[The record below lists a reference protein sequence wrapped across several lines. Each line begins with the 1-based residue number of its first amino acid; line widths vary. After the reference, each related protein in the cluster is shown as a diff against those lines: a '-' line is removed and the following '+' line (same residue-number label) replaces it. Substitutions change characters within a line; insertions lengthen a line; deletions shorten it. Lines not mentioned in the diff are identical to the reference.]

1 MEVTKLPGIG
11 SVSAKQWSKKG
22 INHVEQFLDIPPPFI
37 AEMLGITND
46 AAGQLATKAMKLCRK
61 TSKKS
66 MFRTAGELAQDNEE
80 QITTGT
86 RALDKVL
93 EGGLKTGATT
103 EVYGE
108 FGSGKTQFCYTMAVR
123 VQLPVERGG
132 LDGKCVVID
141 TEGTFTSSRLI
152 SIAKALDLDPDT
164 VLENVIIARAHNS
177 VDQKNILMEIQNMIL
192 DEEKGDKKIKL
203 LIVDSA
209 IGLFRQDFSGRAQ
222 LSERQKYLDQFLT
235 LSSNMANNHK
245 LATVWTNQVMTDP
258 GTMFGDPT
266 KPVGGTV
273 LAHKSTY
280 RVYFQKSGAQR
291 IAKMVDSSRSMQT
304 ECNFG
309 VGESG
314 LIDSDEAK
322 KQSDAY
328 KAQVKIERKEGQ
340 KYKKTVVEEP
350 VEEPT
355 VGTE

>member
-1 MEVTKLPGIG
+1 MEVTKLPGVG
-11 SVSAKQWSKKG
+11 AVSAKQWAKKG

-46 AAGQLATKAMKLCRK
+46 AAGELATKAAKLCRK

-66 MFRTAGELAQDNEE
+66 MFRTAGELSEDTDE

-103 EVYGE
+103 EIYGE

-123 VQLPVERGG
+123 VQLPIEQGG

-141 TEGTFTSSRLI
+141 TEGTFTASRLI
-152 SIAKALDLDPDT
+152 SIAKGVGLDPDT

-192 DEEKGDKKIKL
+192 NEEEGDKKIKL
-203 LIVDSA
+203 LIIDSA

-245 LATVWTNQVMTDP
+245 LATIWTNQVMTDP

-309 VGESG
+309 VGDTG

-322 KQSDAY
+322 KQSDEY
-328 KAQVKIERKEGQ
+328 KAQVKLERKEGQ
-340 KYKKTVVEEP
+340 KYKKEKP
-350 VEEPT
+350 VEEDPEQ
-355 VGTE
+355 VLA